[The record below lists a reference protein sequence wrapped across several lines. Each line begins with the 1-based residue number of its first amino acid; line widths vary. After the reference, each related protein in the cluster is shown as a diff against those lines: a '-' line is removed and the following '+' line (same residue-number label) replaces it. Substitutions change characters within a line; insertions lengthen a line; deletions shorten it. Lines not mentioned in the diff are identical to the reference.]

1 MEKELISIIIRTKNE
16 ERWIESCLEKIY
28 DQKKVKF
35 EIIIVDN
42 YSTDKT
48 VQVVSK
54 ISKHYKNIKILK
66 IKKFLPG
73 KAINLGINSSNGNYV
88 CCLSAHCIPYDDLWL
103 YKLKKNL
110 KSNKKVAAVYGRQVP
125 LPYTS
130 DVNKRDLLNTFGLD
144 RKIQKKDSFFHN
156 ANSMFKKNIWKK
168 LNFDNHVTNI
178 EDRVWAHHILKLG
191 YYIIYEPQAKVY
203 HFHGIHQDMDLK
215 RCSNIVKIMEN
226 LDSTFK
232 ETNYKKISDVK
243 TTLIIPSKGQ
253 EIFYNK
259 KSLINKTIN
268 QGLKSKLINKVVI
281 SSDNQRICKK
291 FKKKYKNVIS
301 ILRPKSLSLKYIDIL
316 TVSNF
321 TLKKLE
327 KKKLFSDYI
336 IIATPN
342 FPFRKKELFDNLIKR
357 IHSSNNDFIFG
368 SIEEKGLLWNQNS
381 KKNILVNESLKP
393 KYFKKNKNFVSKFGY
408 GIILRPSIIRNLS
421 VNNLKTS
428 TYKISN
434 NINCLDIYKDCNIN
448 LFNAED

>member
-144 RKIQKKDSFFHN
+144 KKIQKKDSFFHN

-226 LDSTFK
+226 LDLSFK
-232 ETNYKKISDVK
+232 EKNYKKITDVK
-243 TTLIIPSKGQ
+243 TTLIIPSKGK
-253 EIFYNK
+253 EVFYNK
-259 KSLINKTIN
+259 KSLINKTISH
-268 QGLKSKLINKVVI
+268 GLSSKLIKNVVL
-281 SSDNQRICKK
+281 STDNQSINKK
-291 FKKKYKNVIS
+291 FLNHKNVIS
-301 ILRPKSLSLKYIDIL
+301 ILRPKSLSFKHVDIL

-327 KKKLFSDYI
+327 KKKIFSDYI

-342 FPFRKKELFDNLIKR
+342 FPFRKKNLFDNLVKR

-368 SIEEKGLLWNQNS
+368 FVIEKGLIWSQKS
-381 KKNILVNESLKP
+381 IKNISISESLKP
-393 KYFKKNKNFVSKFGY
+393 KFFSKNKNHLSKFGY
-408 GIILRPSIIRNLS
+408 GIILRPSVIRNLS
-421 VNNLKTS
+421 VDNLKTS

-434 NINCLDIYKDCNIN
+434 PFNCLAIYKDYNIN
-448 LFNAED
+448 HFNAED